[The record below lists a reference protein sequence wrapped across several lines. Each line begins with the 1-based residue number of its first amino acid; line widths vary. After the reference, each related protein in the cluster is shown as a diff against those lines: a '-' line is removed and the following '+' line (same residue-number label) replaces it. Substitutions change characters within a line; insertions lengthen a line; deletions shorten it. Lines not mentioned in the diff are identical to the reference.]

1 MKINNLVVNN
11 FRSIKNIK
19 VNLNDFTMFIGA
31 NNSGKTNIIDAL
43 RIFYEK
49 EIKFTP
55 NKDLPK
61 FSNSDNEDSWIEIEY
76 TLSDDE
82 YNNLREEYKVNRNLL
97 KIRKYLK
104 SSNPNLVKSNQS
116 NLFAYEKDGRLS
128 NNLFYG
134 AKNISEA
141 KLGDI
146 IYIPEIAKVDEYT
159 KLSGPSAFRSLLEF
173 VVKKVVKGSNSF
185 GLLENAFL
193 DFNKN
198 FKDEVSSDGLSIR
211 GLVNDINNEIKDWD
225 INFGIDVN
233 QIKPE
238 EIIKNL
244 VKHYIEDKNLNGQK
258 LDATYFGQGLQRHL
272 IYTLIKLSSK
282 YKEAPKI
289 KDKKEF
295 NPDFTLVLF
304 EEPEA
309 FLHPGQQEIL
319 NLNLRD
325 LAKEENQQIIIT
337 THSTH
342 FVSNNFDEIPSII
355 RLSKNGPKTE
365 KHQISQELLESIL
378 EENLEIRDILGMRT
392 DEKAVELEAI
402 RYYLWLNPDRCCS
415 FFAEKVLIC
424 EGVSEKSLID
434 YLIKT
439 RKIVLNDK
447 VYIFNADGKYGIHK
461 YMNLFFNLGI
471 KHGVLFDK
479 DSDKGRHEKM
489 NNFIRSKKNSLT
501 IDMHCFN
508 SDIEGF
514 LEIDKPDDDGQKPF
528 YILWNYQ
535 NNKISK
541 NKISDLSNIVQ
552 KLLN

>member
-1 MKINNLVVNN
+1 MKINNLVINN
-11 FRSIKNIK
+11 FRSIKNIS

-55 NKDLPK
+55 IKDLPK
-61 FSNSDNEDSWIEIEY
+61 FSNNNNEDSWIEIEY

-82 YNNLREEYKVNRNLL
+82 YNNLREEYKVNRNFL

-104 SSNPNLVKSNQS
+104 SSNSNLVKSNQS
-116 NLFAYEKDGRLS
+116 NLFAYEKDGLS

-185 GLLENAFL
+185 DLLESAFL
-193 DFNKN
+193 DFNEN
-198 FKDEVSSDGLSIR
+198 FKDEVSSDGLSIQ

-282 YKEAPKI
+282 YKEAPKT

-295 NPDFTLVLF
+295 NPDFTLMLF

-325 LAKEENQQIIIT
+325 LAVEENQQIIIT

-355 RLSKNGPKTE
+355 RLSKNGPETE
-365 KHQISQELLESIL
+365 KHQIDQELLRSIL
-378 EENLEIRDILGMRT
+378 EENLEIKNILGVSI
-392 DEKAVELEAI
+392 DEKAAELEAI

-424 EGVSEKSLID
+424 EGPSEKSLID

-439 RKIVLNDK
+439 KKIVLNDK

-461 YMNLFFNLGI
+461 YMSLFFNLGI

-479 DSDKGRHEKM
+479 DSDKGKHEKL

-501 IDMHCFN
+501 IDMYCFN

-514 LEIDKPDDDGQKPF
+514 LEIEKPANGSQKPF
-528 YILWNYQ
+528 YILWDYQ
-535 NNKISK
+535 NNKISES
-541 NKISDLSNIVQ
+541 KISDLNNIVQ